1 MNSPIYILGGGVAG
15 LFASLKLAPLPV
27 VVVSPFPLGDGTAS
41 GWAQGGIAA
50 AIGADDSPALH
61 IADTLATGAGLC
73 DEVVVSLM
81 AHDAAARID
90 DLVRYGVPFDRD
102 ENGNIALG
110 LEAAH
115 SRRRIAHISGDR
127 AGASIMSALV
137 KAVRAADHIT
147 LYEGFRVLSL
157 DAHDNHLNAI
167 CLMDA
172 KNHQQWLPAHTAILA
187 TGGIGSL
194 YHVTTNPPGAHGN
207 GIAMAANIGATLAD
221 MEFVQ
226 FHPTALAIGVD
237 PAPLATEALRGEGAW
252 LVNGRGER
260 FMQALDDRAEL
271 APRDVVARAI
281 HRQMLAGEQIFLDT
295 RSAIGG
301 AFPDHFPTV
310 YAACRR
316 AGIDPLIEPIPVS
329 PAAHYHIGGV
339 ATDRNARTS
348 VQGLYAC
355 GEVAATGAHG
365 ANRLASNSL
374 LESMVFA
381 HRAAQDI
388 LSNPMKESVSEVPT
402 HAIVFDAHTPP
413 DDLLKLRRTMLM
425 QVGIERD
432 AKGLSTALDVCDE
445 LAQRYRDTHPIAP
458 MLKVCRG
465 IITAALARTES
476 RGCHFRTDFPELDE
490 GQACDVLAISNRIL
504 MKN

>member
-1 MNSPIYILGGGVAG
+1 MAG
-15 LFASLKLAPLPV
+15 LFAALKLAPRPV
-27 VVVSPFPLGDGTAS
+27 VVVSLFGLGDGTAS

-50 AIGADDSPALH
+50 AIGADDSPVLH

-73 DEVVVSLM
+73 DEAVVTMM

-102 ENGNIALG
+102 EQGNIALG

-137 KAVRAADHIT
+137 GAVRASDHIT
-147 LYEGFRVLSL
+147 LMEGFRVLAL
-157 DAHDNHLNAI
+157 DADNNQLRAI

-207 GIAMAANIGATLAD
+207 GIAMAATIGATLAD
-221 MEFVQ
+221 LEFVQ

-281 HRQMLAGEQIFLDT
+281 HRQVLSGEQVFLDT

-339 ATDRNARTS
+339 ATDINARTS

-388 LSNPMKESVSEVPT
+388 LHSEPSACAHNVPT
-402 HAIVFDAHTPP
+402 HAIAFDAHTPP
-413 DDLLKLRRTMLM
+413 DDLLRLRRTMLM

-432 AKGLSTALDVCDE
+432 ANGLNAALDVCDQ
-445 LAQRYRDTHPIAP
+445 LAGRYRNTHPIAP
-458 MLKVCRG
+458 MLMVCRG

-476 RGCHFRTDFPELDE
+476 RGCHFRTDFPDTDARQ
-490 GQACDVLAISNRIL
+490 GQRVFTFQSCI
-504 MKN
+504 